1 MRENRSYEALIWEAV
16 EGRLEGEATHALA
29 RFAYS
34 DPAPAMRAAAEV
46 RDRIFGPR
54 VSYSRKVFIPLTK
67 LCRDN
72 CGYCTFARAPR
83 PGERAY
89 LTPEEVLEVARAG
102 AEAGC
107 KEALFTLGDK
117 PEKRYPEARREL
129 GEMGFSSTIEYLVH
143 VCELVLEE
151 TGLLPHANPG
161 VLSEEE
167 VRALREV
174 SVSQGIMVEQTSERL
189 LGREMAHWASPDK
202 VPARRLETLSAA
214 GRLRVPFTTGLLIGI
229 GETIEE
235 RVGTLLAIREQHE
248 RHGHLQ
254 ECIVQNFRAKPGT
267 RMAVAPE
274 PSEDELLATIALAR
288 LLLPGTMAVQAPPN
302 LAEPA
307 QNGTPSYARY
317 IEAGINDWGGVSPVT
332 PDHVNPEAPWP
343 HLDELKQAT
352 ENEGYLLLER
362 LALHPPYALD
372 AEEWVDEKLR
382 SKVWAAMD
390 AEGFARVESWAPGSA
405 ENVPEE
411 AVREARGGR
420 PSKMRPGFI
429 EALSGAGERDLNEEE
444 IALLFTARG
453 TELYELCKAADE
465 LRRAVNGDEVTYV
478 VNRNINYTNQCYFRC
493 RFCAFSK
500 GPKSL
505 NLRGDPYLLDTAEVA
520 RRAREAWEKG
530 ATEVCMQGGIHA
542 GFTGGSYLEYL
553 RAVKEE
559 VPEMHVHAFTPLEVS
574 QGARTLGI
582 SIEEFL
588 GRLKEAGLGTL
599 PGTAA
604 EILDDEI
611 REIICPDKVN
621 TAEWSDVMRVA
632 HSLGLR
638 STTTVMFGHVE
649 GPVNWARHLLVLRDI
664 QAETGGFTEFVPLP
678 FVHMG
683 APLFLQG
690 RSRKGPTFAEAIKMH
705 AVGRIALHGYI
716 DNVQVSW
723 VKMGTEG
730 AKLCLEAGC
739 NDLGGTLMNENI
751 SRAAGASHGQEMLPE
766 EMENMIREVGRPPRC
781 RTTLYGTPERE
792 RPLLRSPASGS

>member
-1 MRENRSYEALIWEAV
+1 MRETRGYEELIERAV
-16 EGRLEGEATHALA
+16 AGRLERDAAYALA
-29 RFAYS
+29 RFAYP
-34 DPAPAMRAAAEV
+34 DPALAMRAAAGV
-46 RDRIFGPR
+46 RDRVFGPR

-72 CGYCTFARAPR
+72 CGYCAFAHPPR
-83 PGERAY
+83 PGERTY
-89 LTPEEVLEVARAG
+89 MTLEEMLEVARAG
-102 AEAGC
+102 TEAGC

-129 GEMGFSSTIEYLVH
+129 EEMGFGSTIEYLVH
-143 VCELVLEE
+143 ACELVLEE

-161 VLSEEE
+161 VLSEDE

-189 LGREMAHWASPDK
+189 LGRDLAHWASPDK
-202 VPARRLETLSAA
+202 VPARRLETLDAA

-229 GETIEE
+229 GETMEE
-235 RVGTLLAIREQHE
+235 RVDTLLAIRKQHE
-248 RHGHLQ
+248 RHGHVQ

-267 RMAVAPE
+267 RMALAPE
-274 PSEDELLATIALAR
+274 PPEDEMLATIALAR
-288 LLLPGTMAVQAPPN
+288 LLLPPEMAVQAPPN
-302 LAEPA
+302 LAGSEDGA
-307 QNGTPSYARY
+307 PSYAHY
-317 IEAGINDWGGVSPVT
+317 IDAGINDWGGVSPVT
-332 PDHVNPEAPWP
+332 PDHVNPERPWP
-343 HLDELKQAT
+343 HLEELERAT
-352 ENEGYLLLER
+352 GAKGYLLLER
-362 LALHPPYALD
+362 LALHPAYALD
-372 AEEWVDEKLR
+372 AGTWVDEKLR
-382 SKVWAAMD
+382 SRVWAAMD
-390 AEGFARVESWAPGSA
+390 AEGFARTETWSPGTAESIPR
-405 ENVPEE
+405 ET
-411 AVREARGGR
+411 VREIRGGR
-420 PSKMRPGFI
+420 SSKMRHGFLR
-429 EALSGAGERDLNEEE
+429 ALAGAGERDLNEEE
-444 IALLFTARG
+444 ISVLFTARG
-453 TELYELCKAADE
+453 TELAELCRVADE
-465 LRRAVNGDEVTYV
+465 LRSAVNGDEVTYV

-505 NLRGDPYLLDTAEVA
+505 NLRGDPYLLDVDEVA

-530 ATEVCMQGGIHA
+530 ATEVCMQGGIHTR
-542 GFTGGSYLEYL
+542 FTGESYLEYL

-582 SIEEFL
+582 SVEEFL
-588 GRLKEAGLGTL
+588 RELKEAGLGTL

-604 EILDDEI
+604 EILDDGI
-611 REIICPDKVN
+611 RAVICPDKVN
-621 TAEWSDVMRVA
+621 TREWSDVMRAA
-632 HSLGLR
+632 HALGLH
-638 STTTVMFGHVE
+638 STTTIMFGHVE

-705 AVGRIALHGYI
+705 AVGRISLHGYI

-723 VKMGTEG
+723 VKLGTEG

-751 SRAAGASHGQEMLPE
+751 SRAAGANHGQEMLPE
-766 EMENMIREVGRPPRC
+766 ELEAMVWEIGRVPRR
-781 RTTLYGTPERE
+781 RTTLYGTPER
-792 RPLLRSPASGS
+792 AYSGA

>member
-1 MRENRSYEALIWEAV
+1 MKGIWGYEKLVERAV
-16 EGRLEGEATHALA
+16 EGRLEREAAYELG
-29 RFAYS
+29 RFADG
-34 DPAPAMRAAAEV
+34 DPALAMRAAAGV
-46 RDRIFGPR
+46 RDRLFGPR

-72 CGYCTFARAPR
+72 CGYCTFAQPPR
-83 PGERAY
+83 PAEKAY
-89 LTPEEVLEVARAG
+89 LTPEEVLSIARAG
-102 AEAGC
+102 AAAGC
-107 KEALFTLGDK
+107 QEALFTLGDK

-129 GEMGFSSTIEYLVH
+129 REMGFSSTIEYLVY
-143 VCELVLEE
+143 VCGLVLEE

-189 LGREMAHWASPDK
+189 LGRGMAHWASPDK
-202 VPARRLETLSAA
+202 VPARRLSTLEAA

-229 GETIEE
+229 GETLEE
-235 RVGTLLAIREQHE
+235 RVETLLAIREQHE

-267 RMAVAPE
+267 RMQGAPE
-274 PSEDELLATIALAR
+274 PSEDEMLATIALAR
-288 LLLPGTMAVQAPPN
+288 LLLPESMAVQAPPN
-302 LAEPA
+302 LAGPSEE
-307 QNGTPSYARY
+307 NGTPSYARY
-317 IEAGINDWGGVSPVT
+317 IDAGINDWGGVSPIT
-332 PDHVNPEAPWP
+332 PDHVNPERPWP
-343 HLDELKQAT
+343 HLDELKKAT
-352 ENEGYLLLER
+352 EAKGYLLLER
-362 LALHPPYALD
+362 LALHPAYALD
-372 AEEWVDEKLR
+372 AEQWVDEKLR
-382 SKVWAAMD
+382 SRVWSSMD
-390 AEGFARVESWAPGSA
+390 ADGFARVEVWAPGTT
-405 ENVPEE
+405 EDVPGET
-411 AVREARGGR
+411 VREMRGER
-420 PSKMRPGFI
+420 PSKIRPEI
-429 EALSGAGERDLNEEE
+429 LRALAAAGGRDLNEEE

-453 TELYELCKAADE
+453 TELAELCKVADE

-478 VNRNINYTNQCYFRC
+478 INRNINYTNQCYFRC

-505 NLRGDPYLLDTAEVA
+505 NLRGEPYLLDTTEVA

-530 ATEVCMQGGIHA
+530 ATEVCMQGGIH
-542 GFTGGSYLEYL
+542 GQFTGNSYLEYL

-582 SIEEFL
+582 SIEQFL
-588 GRLKEAGLGTL
+588 TELKDAGLGTL

-611 REIICPDKVN
+611 RAVICPDKVN
-621 TAEWSDVMRVA
+621 TAEWSEVMRTA
-632 HSLGLR
+632 HRLGLR
-638 STTTVMFGHVE
+638 STTTIMFGHVE
-649 GPVNWARHLLVLRDI
+649 GPINWARHLLVLRNI
-664 QAETGGFTEFVPLP
+664 QSETGGFTEFVPLP

-690 RSRKGPTFAEAIKMH
+690 RARKGPTFAEALKMH
-705 AVGRIALHGYI
+705 AVGRVALHGYI

-766 EMENMIREVGRPPRC
+766 ELERMILDIGRIPRR
-781 RTTLYGTPERE
+781 RTTLYGVPERE
-792 RPLLRSPASGS
+792 YSGT

>member
-1 MRENRSYEALIWEAV
+1 MRETQGYEELIEGSV
-16 EGRLEGEATHALA
+16 TGRLETEQAYALA
-29 RFAYS
+29 RFVYT
-34 DPAPAMRAAAEV
+34 DPVPAMRAAAEV
-46 RDRIFGPR
+46 RDRLFGPR

-72 CGYCTFARAPR
+72 CGYCTFAHAPR

-89 LTPEEVLEVARAG
+89 LTPEEVLGIARAG

-107 KEALFTLGDK
+107 REALFTLGDK

-129 GEMGFSSTIEYLVH
+129 REMGFGSTIEYLVH
-143 VCELVLEE
+143 CCRLVLEE

-161 VLSEEE
+161 VLLKKE

-174 SVSQGIMVEQTSERL
+174 SVSQGIMVEQISGRL

-202 VPARRLETLSAA
+202 VPERRLETLEAA
-214 GRLRVPFTTGLLIGI
+214 GRLAVPFTTGLLIGI
-229 GETIEE
+229 GETVEE
-235 RVGTLLAIREQHE
+235 RVDTLLAIREQHE
-248 RHGHLQ
+248 KHGHLQ

-267 RMAVAPE
+267 RMQGAPE
-274 PSEDELLATIALAR
+274 PSENEMLATIALAR
-288 LLLPGTMAVQAPPN
+288 LLLPESMAIQAPPN
-302 LAEPA
+302 LAGA
-307 QNGTPSYARY
+307 ANNGAPPYARY
-317 IEAGINDWGGVSPVT
+317 IDAGINDWGGVSPVT
-332 PDHVNPEAPWP
+332 PDHVNPERPWP
-343 HLDELKQAT
+343 HLAELEKAT
-352 ENEGYLLLER
+352 ESRGYLLLER
-362 LALHPPYALD
+362 LALHPAYALD
-372 AEEWVDEKLR
+372 TEEWIDEKLR
-382 SKVWAAMD
+382 SRVWAAMD
-390 AEGFARVESWAPGSA
+390 AAGFARVTAWAPGTT
-405 ENVPEE
+405 EVVPPET
-411 AVREARGGR
+411 VREVRGQHR
-420 PSKMRPGFI
+420 SLKMRPEFVR
-429 EALSGAGERDLNEEE
+429 ALLKAGERDLNQEE

-453 TELYELCKAADE
+453 TELSELCGVADG
-465 LRRAVNGDEVTYV
+465 LRREVNGDEVTYV

-505 NLRGDPYLLDTAEVA
+505 NLRGDPYLLDVAEVA
-520 RRAREAWEKG
+520 SRAREAWDKG
-530 ATEVCMQGGIHA
+530 ATEICMQGGIHTR
-542 GFTGGSYLEYL
+542 FTGESYLEYL

-559 VPEMHVHAFTPLEVS
+559 VPEMHVHAFTPLEIS
-574 QGARTLGI
+574 QGAHTLGI

-588 GRLKEAGLGTL
+588 TQLKEAGLGTL

-611 REIICPDKVN
+611 RKIICPDKVN
-621 TAEWSDVMRVA
+621 TAEWSDVMRAA
-632 HSLGLR
+632 HALGMR
-638 STTTVMFGHVE
+638 STTTIMFGHVE

-705 AVGRIALHGYI
+705 AVGRIALHAYI
-716 DNVQVSW
+716 HNVQVSW

-766 EMENMIREVGRPPRC
+766 DLERMVLEIGRVPRR
-781 RTTLYGTPERE
+781 RTTLYSTPER
-792 RPLLRSPASGS
+792 AYSGA

>member
-1 MRENRSYEALIWEAV
+1 MRETRYYEELIEKAA
-16 EGRLEGEATHALA
+16 EGRLEGGAAYTLA
-29 RFAYS
+29 RLAVA
-34 DPAPAMRAAAEV
+34 DPAPAMRAAAEL
-46 RDRIFGPR
+46 RDRLFGPR

-89 LTPEEVLEVARAG
+89 LTPEEVLAVARTG

-129 GEMGFSSTIEYLVH
+129 REKGFESTIEYLVH
-143 VCELVLEE
+143 ACELVLEE

-174 SVSQGIMVEQTSERL
+174 SVSQGIMLEQASERL
-189 LGREMAHWASPDK
+189 LGRNMAHWASPDK
-202 VPARRLETLSAA
+202 VPACRLETLDAA
-214 GRLRVPFTTGLLIGI
+214 GRLRVPFTTGILIGI
-229 GETIEE
+229 GETVEE
-235 RVGTLLAIREQHE
+235 RVDTLLAIREQHA

-267 RMAVAPE
+267 RMTAAPE
-274 PSEDELLATIALAR
+274 PSENEMLATIALAR
-288 LLLPGTMAVQAPPN
+288 LLLPEGMAVQAPPN
-302 LAEPA
+302 LAGRAE
-307 QNGTPSYARY
+307 NGTPPYARY
-317 IEAGINDWGGVSPVT
+317 MDAGINDWGGVSPVT
-332 PDHVNPEAPWP
+332 PDHVNPERPWP
-343 HLDELKQAT
+343 HLAELKKAT
-352 ENEGYLLLER
+352 EAKGCLLLER
-362 LALHPPYALD
+362 LAIHPPYAVE
-372 AEEWVDEKLR
+372 AERWVDEKFR
-382 SKVWAAMD
+382 PRVWAGID
-390 AEGFARVESWAPGSA
+390 AEGFARVEAWAPGTT
-405 ENVPEE
+405 EDIPGET
-411 AVREARGGR
+411 VREMRGR
-420 PSKMRPGFI
+420 QPSKMRPEFVR
-429 EALSGAGERDLNEEE
+429 ALAGAGEKDLNEDE

-453 TELYELCKAADE
+453 TELAQLCKVADE
-465 LRRAVNGDEVTYV
+465 LRQAVNGDEVTYV

-505 NLRGDPYLLDTAEVA
+505 NLRGDPYLLSTAEVA

-530 ATEVCMQGGIHA
+530 ATEVCMQGGIH
-542 GFTGGSYLEYL
+542 GQFTGNNYLDYL

-559 VPEMHVHAFTPLEVS
+559 VPEIHVHAFTPLEVS

-588 GRLKEAGLGTL
+588 RELKDAGLGTL

-611 REIICPDKVN
+611 RAIICPDKVR
-621 TAEWSDVMRVA
+621 TAEWSEVMRMA
-632 HSLGLR
+632 HGLGLR
-638 STTTVMFGHVE
+638 STTTIMFGHVE
-649 GPVNWARHLLVLRDI
+649 GPINWARHLLVLRNI

-690 RSRKGPTFAEAIKMH
+690 RSRKGPTFAEAVKMH

-723 VKMGTEG
+723 VKMGAEG
-730 AKLCLEAGC
+730 AKLCLNAGC

-766 EMENMIREVGRPPRC
+766 EIEAIIREIDRTPRH
-781 RTTLYGTPERE
+781 RTTLYETPDRTPGEYSQSR
-792 RPLLRSPASGS
+792 

>member
-1 MRENRSYEALIWEAV
+1 MRETRGYEELIEGAV
-16 EGRLEGEATHALA
+16 RERLEAEDAYALA

-34 DPAPAMRAAAEV
+34 DLGPAMRAAAEV
-46 RDRIFGPR
+46 RDLTFGPR

-72 CGYCTFARAPR
+72 CGYCTFAHPPR
-83 PGERAY
+83 LGERAY

-129 GEMGFSSTIEYLVH
+129 EEMGFGSTIEYLVYA
-143 VCELVLEE
+143 CGLVLEE

-161 VLSEEE
+161 VLDEEE
-167 VRALREV
+167 VRALKEV

-189 LGREMAHWASPDK
+189 LEREMAHWASPDK
-202 VPARRLETLSAA
+202 VPARRLETLDAA
-214 GRLRVPFTTGLLIGI
+214 GRLRVPFTTGMLIGI
-229 GETIEE
+229 GETMEE
-235 RVGTLLAIREQHE
+235 RVDTLLAIRDQHE
-248 RHGHLQ
+248 RHDHVQ
-254 ECIVQNFRAKPGT
+254 ECIVQNFRAKTGT
-267 RMAVAPE
+267 RMRGAPE
-274 PSEDELLATIALAR
+274 PSEDEMLATIALAR
-288 LLLPGTMAVQAPPN
+288 LLLPRDMTVQAPPN
-302 LAEPA
+302 LAGPIES
-307 QNGTPSYARY
+307 GTPSYLRY
-317 IEAGINDWGGVSPVT
+317 VDAGINDWGGVSPVT
-332 PDHVNPEAPWP
+332 PDHVNPERPWP
-343 HLDELKQAT
+343 HLEELKEAT
-352 ENEGYLLLER
+352 ESKGYLLLER
-362 LALHPPYALD
+362 LALHPAYALD

-382 SKVWAAMD
+382 SRVWAAMD
-390 AEGFARVESWAPGSA
+390 AEGFARVETWAPGST
-405 ENVPEE
+405 EDLPGGT
-411 AVREARGGR
+411 VREVRGRR
-420 PSKMRPGFI
+420 PSKVRPEFI
-429 EALSGAGERDLNEEE
+429 RTLSGAGERDLNEEE

-453 TELYELCKAADE
+453 TELSELCRVADE
-465 LRRAVNGDEVTYV
+465 LRSAVNGDEVTYV

-530 ATEVCMQGGIHA
+530 ATEVCMQGGIHTR
-542 GFTGGSYLEYL
+542 FTGGSYLEYL
-553 RAVKEE
+553 RAVKQE

-582 SIEEFL
+582 PVEEFL
-588 GRLKEAGLGTL
+588 VELKEAGLGTL

-611 REIICPDKVN
+611 RGIICPDKVN
-621 TAEWSDVMRVA
+621 TLEWSDVMRTA

-638 STTTVMFGHVE
+638 STTTIMFGHVE
-649 GPVNWARHLLVLRDI
+649 GPANWARHLLVLRDI

-690 RSRKGPTFAEAIKMH
+690 RSRKGPTFAETVKMH

-723 VKMGTEG
+723 VKMGIEG
-730 AKLCLEAGC
+730 AKLCLQAGC

-751 SRAAGASHGQEMLPE
+751 SRAAGADHGQEMLPE
-766 EMENMIREVGRPPRC
+766 ELERMILDIDRTPRR
-781 RTTLYGTPERE
+781 RTTLYGTPERAY
-792 RPLLRSPASGS
+792 S

>member
-1 MRENRSYEALIWEAV
+1 MKGIQGYKELIEEAV
-16 EGRLEGEATHALA
+16 ERRLEGEAAYELA
-29 RFAYS
+29 RFAVA
-34 DPAPAMRAAAEV
+34 DPVPAMRAAAEV
-46 RDRIFGPR
+46 RDRLFGPH

-72 CGYCTFARAPR
+72 CGYCTFAQAPR
-83 PGERAY
+83 PGEKAY
-89 LTPEEVLEVARAG
+89 LTPEEVVAVAQAG

-117 PEKRYPEARREL
+117 PEKRYPEARRDL
-129 GEMGFSSTIEYLVH
+129 REMGFESTIEYLVYA
-143 VCELVLEE
+143 CRLVLEE

-174 SVSQGIMVEQTSERL
+174 SVSQGIMLEQTSERL
-189 LGREMAHWASPDK
+189 LGRDMAHWASPDK
-202 VPARRLETLSAA
+202 VPARRISTLDTA

-229 GETIEE
+229 GETVEE
-235 RVGTLLAIREQHE
+235 RVETLLAIREQHE

-267 RMAVAPE
+267 RMQGATE
-274 PSEDELLATIALAR
+274 PSEDEMLATIALAR
-288 LLLPGTMAVQAPPN
+288 LLLPEGMAVQAPPN
-302 LAEPA
+302 LAGQA
-307 QNGTPSYARY
+307 DNGTPAYVRY
-317 IEAGINDWGGVSPVT
+317 IDAGINDWGGVSPVT
-332 PDHVNPEAPWP
+332 PDHVNPERPWP
-343 HLDELKQAT
+343 HLTELKKTT
-352 ENEGYLLLER
+352 EAKGYLLLER
-362 LALHPPYALD
+362 LALHPAYALD
-372 AEEWVDEKLR
+372 AEQWVDEKLR
-382 SKVWAAMD
+382 SRVWSAMD
-390 AEGFARVESWAPGSA
+390 AEGFARVEAWAPGTN
-405 ENVPEE
+405 ENIPNET
-411 AVREARGGR
+411 VREVHGERA
-420 PSKMRPGFI
+420 SKMRSEFLR
-429 EALSGAGERDLNEEE
+429 ALAAAGERDLNEEE

-453 TELYELCKAADE
+453 TELAEVCRVADE
-465 LRRAVNGDEVTYV
+465 LRRAANGEEVTYV

-505 NLRGDPYLLDTAEVA
+505 NLRGDPYLLDTSEVA

-530 ATEVCMQGGIHA
+530 ATEVCMQGGIHSR
-542 GFTGGSYLEYL
+542 FTGKSYLEYL
-553 RAVKEE
+553 RAVREE

-574 QGARTLGI
+574 QGARTLDI
-582 SIEEFL
+582 SIEQFL
-588 GRLKEAGLGTL
+588 TELKEAGLGTL

-611 REIICPDKVN
+611 RAIICPDKVN
-621 TAEWSDVMRVA
+621 TAEWAQVMRTA
-632 HSLGLR
+632 HGLGLR
-638 STTTVMFGHVE
+638 STTTIMFGHVE
-649 GPVNWARHLLVLRDI
+649 GPINWARHLLVLRNI

-690 RSRKGPTFAEAIKMH
+690 RSRRGPTFAEAVKMH

-723 VKMGTEG
+723 VKMGVEG

-766 EMENMIREVGRPPRC
+766 ELEQMIREVGRTPRR
-781 RTTLYGTPERE
+781 RTTLYGTPERAY
-792 RPLLRSPASGS
+792 S

>member
-1 MRENRSYEALIWEAV
+1 MRYVRGYEELAERAV
-16 EGRLEGEATHALA
+16 EERLEGEAAYELA
-29 RFAYS
+29 RFANS
-34 DPAPAMRAAAEV
+34 DPGPAMRAAAGV
-46 RDRIFGPR
+46 RDRLFGPR

-72 CGYCTFARAPR
+72 CGYCTFARAPVL
-83 PGERAY
+83 GERAY
-89 LTPEEVLEVARAG
+89 LTPEEVLEITRAG

-129 GEMGFSSTIEYLVH
+129 REMGFKTTIEYLVH
-143 VCELVLEE
+143 VCGLVLEE

-161 VLSEEE
+161 VLLEEE

-174 SVSQGIMVEQTSERL
+174 SVSQGIMVEQVSERL

-202 VPARRLETLSAA
+202 VPAQRLETLDTA
-214 GRLRVPFTTGLLIGI
+214 GRLRVPFTTGVLIGI
-229 GETIEE
+229 GETLEE
-235 RVGTLLAIREQHE
+235 RVDTLLAIRQQHE

-267 RMAVAPE
+267 RMQGALD
-274 PSEDELLATIALAR
+274 PSEDEMLATISLAR
-288 LLLPGTMAVQAPPN
+288 LLLPESMTVQAPPN
-302 LAEPA
+302 LAGVAE
-307 QNGTPSYARY
+307 NGTPSYARY
-317 IEAGINDWGGVSPVT
+317 IDAGIDDWGGVSPVT
-332 PDHVNPEAPWP
+332 PDHVNPERPWP
-343 HLDELKQAT
+343 HLAALEGAT
-352 ENEGYLLLER
+352 EAKGHLLLER
-362 LALHPPYALD
+362 LAIHPSYALH
-372 AEEWVDEKLR
+372 AEQWVDEKLR
-382 SKVWAAMD
+382 SHIWAAMD
-390 AEGFARVESWAPGSA
+390 AEGLARVETWAPGTT
-405 ENVPEE
+405 EEVPEE
-411 AVREARGGR
+411 TIREVRGGR
-420 PSKMRPGFI
+420 PSRMRPEFVR
-429 EALSGAGERDLNEEE
+429 ALSGAGGRDLTEKE
-444 IALLFTARG
+444 IALLFTAHG
-453 TELYELCKAADE
+453 TELFELCSVADE
-465 LRRAVNGDEVTYV
+465 LRRAVNGDDVTYV

-505 NLRGDPYLLDTAEVA
+505 NLRGDPYLLDAAEVA

-530 ATEVCMQGGIHA
+530 ATEVCMQGGIH
-542 GFTGGSYLEYL
+542 GQFTGKSYLEYL

-559 VPEMHVHAFTPLEVS
+559 VPGMHVHAFTPLEVS
-574 QGARTLGI
+574 QGAHTLGV
-582 SIEEFL
+582 SVEEFL
-588 GRLKEAGLGTL
+588 RELKEAGLGTL

-611 REIICPDKVN
+611 RAIICPDKVN
-621 TAEWSDVMRVA
+621 TVEWSEVMRVA
-632 HSLGLR
+632 HRLGLR
-638 STTTVMFGHVE
+638 STTTIMFGHVE

-690 RSRKGPTFAEAIKMH
+690 RSRKGPTLAEAVKMH

-716 DNVQVSW
+716 GNIQVSW

-730 AKLCLEAGC
+730 AKLCLKTGC

-751 SRAAGASHGQEMLPE
+751 SRAAGANHGQEMLPE
-766 EMENMIREVGRPPRC
+766 ELEAMILEIGRIPRR
-781 RTTLYGTPERE
+781 RTTLYGTPGEIPRKY
-792 RPLLRSPASGS
+792 SQSW